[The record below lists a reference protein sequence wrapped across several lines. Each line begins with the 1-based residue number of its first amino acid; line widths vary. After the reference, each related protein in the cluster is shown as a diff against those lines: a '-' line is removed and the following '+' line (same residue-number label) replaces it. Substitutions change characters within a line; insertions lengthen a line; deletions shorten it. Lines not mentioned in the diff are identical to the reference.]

1 MKKDKI
7 ELASSGAEEVMN
19 EFMDRLLDGEYK
31 DESQEKPGSN
41 FKSGELGNCDVSSI
55 PDTIVSKNEFHLTK
69 QTIQKGCGD
78 VLNKDVDSVMS
89 IESKTDDINQDLK
102 LGDRE

>member
-7 ELASSGAEEVMN
+7 ELASSGAEEVMD

-55 PDTIVSKNEFHLTK
+55 PDTIVSSDA
-69 QTIQKGCGD
+69 I
-78 VLNKDVDSVMS
+78 
-89 IESKTDDINQDLK
+89 
-102 LGDRE
+102 LGDSETTENGGKE